1 MIERVLLTTPALEDF
16 LTTHQAELSQTAPA
30 ESCHALDVDALLH
43 PSVRLFAAYLGR
55 ELISTGALKMIDGT
69 HEELKSM
76 RTHPDYRGR
85 GVARR
90 MLDFLLEDAWRRG
103 VTRVS
108 LETGSMAFFEPARA
122 LYRQAGFRECRPF
135 ADYAKDPNSV
145 FMSRELAC
153 QAVLA
158 VPA

>member
-1 MIERVLLTTPALEDF
+1 MIERVRLKTPALEDF
-16 LTTHQAELSQTAPA
+16 LTTHQAELAQTAPA
-30 ESCHALDVDALLH
+30 ESCHALDVDSLLH
-43 PSVRLFAAYLGR
+43 PTIRLFTAHLGR
-55 ELISTGALKMIDGT
+55 ELISTGALKELGDG

-103 VTRVS
+103 VSRVS
-108 LETGSMAFFEPARA
+108 LETGSMDYFEPARA
-122 LYRQAGFRECRPF
+122 LYRQSGFRECRPF
-135 ADYAKDPNSV
+135 GDYAEDPHSV
-145 FMSRELAC
+145 FMTRALTGQS
-153 QAVLA
+153 VLA